1 MHLTYHTIDLNLKHP
16 FRISRSV
23 SESRKNIIVEI
34 EGGIGEAAPSP
45 YYGDNAE
52 TVIEYLVWGLDIG
65 TVKEGLKVS
74 LDTIT
79 RIPGITR
86 ISSFNQG
93 GLWGKH
99 KIYLRDLL
107 DNPRK
112 PSDRGRL

>member
-1 MHLTYHTIDLNLKHP
+1 MHP
-16 FRISRSV
+16 FGGVNGAKI
-23 SESRKNIIVEI
+23 
-34 EGGIGEAAPSP
+34 GGITYTNEKATSTTFLCPTIRNRVADTRVPEGV
-45 YYGDNAE
+45 N
-52 TVIEYLVWGLDIG
+52 TVIEYLVWGLDIE

-112 PSDRGRL
+112 PSVRGRL